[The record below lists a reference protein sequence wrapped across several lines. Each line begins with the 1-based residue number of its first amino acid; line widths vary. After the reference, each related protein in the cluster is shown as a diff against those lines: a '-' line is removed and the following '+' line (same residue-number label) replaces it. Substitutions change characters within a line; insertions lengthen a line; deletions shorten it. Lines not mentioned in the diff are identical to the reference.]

1 MFTVSAAP
9 VMIGG
14 EAIAAAASAPPVLMR
29 NSLRVCLGKLRR
41 TDRFIVI
48 PPWDIRRPLVPAASV
63 LIVVQ
68 PRPSFSARSHGA
80 CRLLYTLLLL
90 SCSRFFPG
98 NGIGRAV
105 VIPPNSS
112 RRA

>member
-29 NSLRVCLGKLRR
+29 NSLRFCLGKLRR

-48 PPWDIRRPLVPAASV
+48 PPWDIRRPRVPAASV
-63 LIVVQ
+63 LIVVR
-68 PRPSFSARSHGA
+68 PWPSFSAQPR
-80 CRLLYTLLLL
+80 RLPLLYTLLVLTF
-90 SCSRFFPG
+90 SRLVPG
-98 NGIGRAV
+98 NE
-105 VIPPNSS
+105 
-112 RRA
+112 